1 MLLEQKTT
9 DFLEQLSS
17 SAPIPG
23 GGGASAAVGA
33 FASALGLMVTN
44 LTVGKKKY
52 ADVEEEI
59 LEIREKLEQKKQDLV
74 RMVDED
80 AEAFEPLAKAY
91 RMPKETEEEQAEK
104 EKVMEAALKNAAEAP
119 LCIMKTIVDTMEMI
133 RVLGEKG
140 SRLAVSDAGV
150 AILFAQAALEGASL
164 NIFINTKMMKD
175 QEEAERLN
183 YLADQLIATGKELK
197 DKGYSETLFHRKRY
211 LPELASSNHMMRAF
225 GERVARN
232 MPIQGTAA
240 DIIKIAMVKVD
251 DRLAKENM
259 KSRLILQV
267 HDELLIETCKE
278 EIPQV
283 SAILEE
289 EMKGAAKLSVELE
302 VDMHQG
308 NNWYEAK

>member
-17 SAPIPG
+17 STPIPG

-133 RVLGEKG
+133 QVLGEKG

-197 DKGYSETLFHRKRY
+197 ETTYDAVLKGIR
-211 LPELASSNHMMRAF
+211 P
-225 GERVARN
+225 
-232 MPIQGTAA
+232 
-240 DIIKIAMVKVD
+240 
-251 DRLAKENM
+251 
-259 KSRLILQV
+259 
-267 HDELLIETCKE
+267 
-278 EIPQV
+278 
-283 SAILEE
+283 
-289 EMKGAAKLSVELE
+289 
-302 VDMHQG
+302 
-308 NNWYEAK
+308 